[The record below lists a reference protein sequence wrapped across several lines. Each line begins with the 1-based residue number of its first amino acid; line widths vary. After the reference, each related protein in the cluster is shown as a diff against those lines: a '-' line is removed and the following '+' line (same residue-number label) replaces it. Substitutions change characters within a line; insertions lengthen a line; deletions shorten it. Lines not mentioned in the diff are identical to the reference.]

1 MAAEAATAVE
11 DVAPEPPPE
20 LLPAAIFRQVLF
32 DPAEFTPV
40 WARPRQASAADPATE
55 PGPSVDET
63 PVASPVS
70 IDEPKPAARA
80 RRAKGRA
87 KASAAPGG
95 ARTRSKRSAKPK
107 PDADSGGP
115 QPA

>member
-1 MAAEAATAVE
+1 VAAEAATAVE

-55 PGPSVDET
+55 PSPSVDDAV
-63 PVASPVS
+63 VASPVAT
-70 IDEPKPAARA
+70 DAPKRVARP
-80 RRAKGRA
+80 RRA

-95 ARTRSKRSAKPK
+95 AKTRSKRSAKPK
-107 PDADSGGP
+107 ADPGPGGP
-115 QPA
+115 KPA